1 MTMKLTEALAF
12 DALVA
17 PQDVGTAPVTSGYL
31 DVTDAGRVVLLA
43 KAGAVTAGKI
53 LTVQA
58 KQAQDDQGTGAKDL
72 GAAVQSVGVGGAA
85 PPDVEVE
92 FGEHDFDAKNG
103 FTHVAVTLSIDE
115 AAKLGAAY
123 LVQGQRRYVP

>member
-1 MTMKLTEALAF
+1 MTQKLTEAVAF

-17 PQDVGTAPVTSGYL
+17 PQDVGTAPVTGAYV
-31 DVTDAGRVVLLA
+31 DCRHAGRIVLLA

-58 KQAQDDQGTGAKDL
+58 KQATSAAGAGAKDL
-72 GAAVQSVGVGGAA
+72 GAAVTSAGVGGAA

-92 FGEHDFDAKNG
+92 FVPEDLDGKSG
-103 FTHVAVTLSIDE
+103 FTFVSVTLSIDE
-115 AAKLGAAY
+115 VAKLGAAY
-123 LVQGQRRYVP
+123 LARGNRRYVP

>member
-1 MTMKLTEALAF
+1 MTAKLTERLDF
-12 DALVA
+12 RALVA
-17 PQDVGTAPVTSGYL
+17 PQDVGTAPVTSSYI
-31 DVTDAGRVVLLA
+31 DVTDAGRIVLLA
-43 KAGAVTAGKI
+43 KAGAVTAAKI

-58 KQAQDDQGTGAKDL
+58 KQATSAAGAGAKNL

-85 PPDVEVE
+85 PPDVEIE
-92 FGEHDFDAKNG
+92 FGDADFDAKNG
-103 FTHVAVTLSIDE
+103 FVFVAVTLSIDE

>member
-1 MTMKLTEALAF
+1 MTRKLTEAVAF
-12 DALVA
+12 DALVP

-31 DVTDAGRVVLLA
+31 DCTHAGRIVLLA
-43 KAGAVTAGKI
+43 KAGAVTAGKV

-58 KQAQDDQGTGAKDL
+58 RQAKDAAGTGAKEL
-72 GAAVQSVGVGGAA
+72 GVAATAAGVGGAS

-92 FGEHDFDAKNG
+92 FVPEDLDGKNG
-103 FTHVAVTLSIDE
+103 FTHVGVTLSIDE

-123 LVQGQRRYVP
+123 LARGNRRYGP